1 MAATETQI
9 HATAIRQNSTNCVP
23 IIAGEKTK
31 NTRYCRPVMCHQIS
45 WSERGLPQFITGERD
60 AANGKYA

>member
-1 MAATETQI
+1 M
-9 HATAIRQNSTNCVP
+9 V
-23 IIAGEKTK
+23 AGEKEK

-60 AANGKYA
+60 AANGK